1 MINNHKDITKPYYVA
16 KKDNNTVFH
25 YGKITEGQV
34 FSTIMPIKAYV
45 HKQSMINFIERNGG
59 EYIDLEL

>member
-1 MINNHKDITKPYYVA
+1 MINNHKDLNKPYYVA
-16 KKDNNTVFH
+16 KNAENIVFH

-34 FSTIMPIKAYV
+34 LSTSMPIKAYV

>member
-16 KKDNNTVFH
+16 KNAENTVFH

-34 FSTIMPIKAYV
+34 FSTAMPIKAYV
-45 HKQSMINFIERNGG
+45 QKQSMINFIERNGG